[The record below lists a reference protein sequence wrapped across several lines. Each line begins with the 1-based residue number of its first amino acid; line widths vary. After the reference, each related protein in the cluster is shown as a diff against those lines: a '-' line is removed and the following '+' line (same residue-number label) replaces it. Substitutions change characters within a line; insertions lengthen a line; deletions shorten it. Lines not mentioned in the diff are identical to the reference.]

1 MKSEKRKSIFYECE
15 RRGQMGKRQIKYPLP
30 NPLRRRGSVATEKV
44 RQKMNEQKTVRA
56 ARADGKKTNKRR
68 RNDEQKTN
76 NERTMNEQKT
86 NNERRKDGDKVNLT
100 QR

>member
-1 MKSEKRKSIFYECE
+1 
-15 RRGQMGKRQIKYPLP
+15 MGKRRIKYPLP

-56 ARADGKKTNKRR
+56 ARADGEKTNKKRTK
-68 RNDEQKTN
+68 DKGMTN
-76 NERTMNEQKT
+76 KERTKDEQKT